1 MILDKEN
8 CFYLGKI
15 TKTKGVRGQL
25 YAFLDCDNPTDYHQ
39 LEQVLIEING
49 MLTPYFLETFDV
61 QGNKALMSFEDLKS
75 DAEAKNFVNA
85 ELYLPLAALPKLS
98 GNKFYYH
105 EVDNFEI
112 ADANNK
118 VIGKLDSILDQK
130 TNPLLS
136 ITHNSGKEILLP
148 LRDEF
153 IIEVNREKKL
163 MKLDFPDG
171 LLELYLEN

>member
-49 MLTPYFLETFDV
+49 MLTPYFLELFDV
-61 QGNKALMSFEDLKS
+61 QGHKALMSFEDVNS

-105 EVDNFEI
+105 EVENFEI
-112 ADANNK
+112 ADASNNI
-118 VIGKLDSILDQK
+118 IGKLDSILDQK

-136 ITHNSGKEILLP
+136 ITHHSGKEILLP

-153 IIEVNREKKL
+153 IIEVNRDKKL

>member
-25 YAFLDCDNPTDYHQ
+25 YAFLDCDNPEYYHK
-39 LEQVLIEING
+39 LEQVLIDMNG
-49 MLTPYFLETFDV
+49 QLVPYFLQQFNVT
-61 QGNKALMSFEDLKS
+61 GTRALVSFEDIKS
-75 DAEAKNFVNA
+75 EPEAKSFVNTD
-85 ELYLPLAALPKLS
+85 LYLPLDALPKLS

-136 ITHNSGKEILLP
+136 ITHHSGKEILLP

-163 MKLDFPDG
+163 LKLDFPDG